1 MSRSTKSPLR
11 VATRIIV
18 TAALGLTLA
27 GVANAPAH
35 ALISKRFGSG
45 FPTKATCDNVGMQEM
60 SRQHSDTWTCYPQN
74 GTWSGDLIWY
84 T

>member
-1 MSRSTKSPLR
+1 MSRSTKSPLHI
-11 VATRIIV
+11 ATRIVV

-27 GVANAPAH
+27 GVATAPAN

-45 FPTKATCDNVGMQEM
+45 FPHKAACDNVGMQEM
-60 SRQHSDTWTCYPQN
+60 SRHHSDTWTCYPQN
-74 GTWSGDLIWY
+74 GGWSGDLIWY